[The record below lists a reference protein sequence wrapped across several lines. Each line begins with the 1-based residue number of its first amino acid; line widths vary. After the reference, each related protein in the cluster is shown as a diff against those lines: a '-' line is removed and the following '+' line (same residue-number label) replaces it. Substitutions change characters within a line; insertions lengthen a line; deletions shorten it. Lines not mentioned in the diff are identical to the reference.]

1 MGVTRKR
8 GEGRG
13 KEGGGKGEGRG
24 REVRRGGQKDNLSGS
39 TKQTIGFLYL
49 LIIESFR
56 WGVSNVSINF
66 QTFHE

>member
-8 GEGRG
+8 EGEW
-13 KEGGGKGEGRG
+13 EGEWEGVGG
-24 REVRRGGQKDNLSGS
+24 VRRGGEKNNLSGS

>member
-1 MGVTRKR
+1 V
-8 GEGRG
+8 
-13 KEGGGKGEGRG
+13 GG
-24 REVRRGGQKDNLSGS
+24 VRRGGEKDNLSGS

>member
-1 MGVTRKR
+1 M
-8 GEGRG
+8 GEGV
-13 KEGGGKGEGRG
+13 GG
-24 REVRRGGQKDNLSGS
+24 VRRGGEKDNLSGS